1 MGGDIRC
8 ADYAAPG
15 TEAVGTNA
23 IPALKDRG
31 GCTLANHGVLAVGKD
46 LAQAY
51 LRAEYI
57 EDVARIY
64 YPDFAAKG
72 CKAVQ
77 NGSCALVILCC
88 GTGVGMSMCANKM
101 KGIRACC
108 CSDTFSAEFTRRH
121 NNANALCLGGRVV
134 GAGLGCQIVDAFLNA
149 EFEGGR
155 HQMRI
160 DKMMALENH

>member
-1 MGGDIRC
+1 MKIALGCDHGGYAMKEDIKKQLE
-8 ADYAAPG
+8 G
-15 TEAVGTNA
+15 LGHEV
-23 IPALKDRG
+23 KD
-31 GCTLANHGVLAVGKD
+31 
-46 LAQAY
+46 
-51 LRAEYI
+51 
-57 EDVARIY
+57 
-64 YPDFAAKG
+64 
-72 CKAVQ
+72 
-77 NGSCALVILCC
+77 C
-88 GTGVGMSMCANKM
+88 GTYSTESCDYPIFGEAAARAVASGECEYGIVVCTTGIGISIAANKV

-155 HQMRI
+155 HQQRI

>member
-1 MGGDIRC
+1 MFPLCFFTFRALPLGLTQTVVVRQQGGYELKEAIKAHLDELGV
-8 ADYAAPG
+8 AYTDFG
-15 TEAVGTNA
+15 TDSTASV
-23 IPALKDRG
+23 D
-31 GCTLANHGVLAVGKD
+31 
-46 LAQAY
+46 
-51 LRAEYI
+51 
-57 EDVARIY
+57 

-77 NGSCALVILCC
+77 DGSCALVILCC

-134 GAGLGCQIVDAFLNA
+134 GAGLGCQSRCRLRPARPD
-149 EFEGGR
+149 GP
-155 HQMRI
+155 
-160 DKMMALENH
+160 

>member
-1 MGGDIRC
+1 MLVIS
-8 ADYAAPG
+8 AAVSAR
-15 TEAVGTNA
+15 TETIVSVEAA
-23 IPALKDRG
+23 
-31 GCTLANHGVLAVGKD
+31 CC
-46 LAQAY
+46 
-51 LRAEYI
+51 RAESEACGRSRPVSSAI
-57 EDVARIY
+57 RTDSTASVD

-77 NGSCALVILCC
+77 DGSCALVILCC

>member
-1 MGGDIRC
+1 MKFDKPIALAADHGGYELKEAIKAHLDELGV
-8 ADYAAPG
+8 AYTDFG
-15 TEAVGTNA
+15 TDSTASV
-23 IPALKDRG
+23 D
-31 GCTLANHGVLAVGKD
+31 
-46 LAQAY
+46 
-51 LRAEYI
+51 
-57 EDVARIY
+57 

-77 NGSCALVILCC
+77 D
-88 GTGVGMSMCANKM
+88 GVGMSMCANKM